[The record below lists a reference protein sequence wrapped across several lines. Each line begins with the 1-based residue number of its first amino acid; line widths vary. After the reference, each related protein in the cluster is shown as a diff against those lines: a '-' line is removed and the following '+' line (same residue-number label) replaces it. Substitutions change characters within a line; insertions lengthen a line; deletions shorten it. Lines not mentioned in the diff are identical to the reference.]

1 MKAAFVTDL
10 KKVEIKDIP
19 VPEISEDQ
27 VLIKTHTAGV
37 CGSDLHLFLGTHPFR
52 KAPAI
57 LGHEITGEIV
67 KTGAEVSNLKVGDR
81 VTVEPQ
87 LGCGHCHFCHDGNEN
102 LCLSKQVPGTP
113 NWIGTFAEYF
123 PAPASKVYKLAD
135 NVSYETGTLI
145 EPLAVAVHAM
155 HRVDIGTKGR
165 SLLILGSGTIGL
177 LALAVAKAQGYN
189 LIICT
194 DTAAYNREMA
204 LKFGADYAFDP
215 LVDDIP
221 AKVKEINGGTGVD
234 VSLVCA
240 GAPNIIDQ
248 ASSSTRKLGVVG
260 VVAMITKNIP
270 VYTYGFVFNEQKLIG
285 SMTYAPKYFAEAV
298 ELVNNGL
305 NLKEYVTQE
314 FSLDEAQA
322 ALSCLAEKKENVI
335 KVIVKP

>member
-10 KKVEIKDIP
+10 KKVEIRDIP
-19 VPEISEDQ
+19 VPEITETQ

-67 KTGAEVSNLKVGDR
+67 KVGAKVTNVKVGDR

-87 LGCGHCHFCHDGNEN
+87 LGCGECHFCEEGAEN
-102 LCLSKQVPGTP
+102 LCLKKQVPGTP
-113 NWIGTFAEYF
+113 NWIGTFVEFF
-123 PAPASKVYKLAD
+123 PAPASKVYKLSD
-135 NVSYETGTLI
+135 SVSYEVGTLI

-155 HRVDIGTKGR
+155 HRVDIGTRGR
-165 SLLILGSGTIGL
+165 TLLILGSGTVGL
-177 LALAVAKAQGYN
+177 LALAVAKVQGYST
-189 LIICT
+189 IICT
-194 DTAAYNREMA
+194 DTAPYNREMA
-204 LKFGADYAFDP
+204 LKFGAAYALDP
-215 LVDDIP
+215 LKEDVVARVKDIT
-221 AKVKEINGGTGVD
+221 GGKGVD

-248 ASSSTRKLGVVG
+248 ASSCTRKQGVVG
-260 VVAMITKNIP
+260 LVAMITKNIP

-305 NLKEYVTQE
+305 DLKDYVTQQ
-314 FSLDEAQA
+314 FPLDNAQEALA
-322 ALSCLAEKKENVI
+322 CLAEKKENVI